1 MAKNDGPIPFSTIV
15 GKTKMAAKT
24 LDEVREKGVTF
35 DLDIEQTPPEVE
47 MDVLVDVDIEAEKL
61 KAENCPYWEYEE
73 FVGSFEFKDL
83 ENEYKEPLIDLL
95 WSFRHV
101 FHNEKHNEQFRKGLR
116 MKPINIERIPGAS
129 PKKEKFGKSA
139 RRN

>member
-1 MAKNDGPIPFSTIV
+1 MITTENSRANSNASSSACGGEAQTAKSDGPIPFSTIV

-35 DLDIEQTPPEVE
+35 DLNIEQTPPEVE

-83 ENEYKEPLIDLL
+83 ENVYKQPLTDL
-95 WSFRHV
+95 
-101 FHNEKHNEQFRKGLR
+101 
-116 MKPINIERIPGAS
+116 
-129 PKKEKFGKSA
+129 
-139 RRN
+139 